1 MTANDGN
8 GEIDLVA
15 LSERLESF
23 NRVVRNTAA
32 QTKEQPVAES
42 KSDKGDATDANA
54 NAIASTASKED
65 NTVAGSET
73 ADSKSPAIDE
83 LTLDD
88 ETTND
93 EDRNKR

>member
-8 GEIDLVA
+8 GDVDLVA

-32 QTKEQPVAES
+32 QAKEQPVAES
-42 KSDKGDATDANA
+42 KSDKGDANDANT
-54 NAIASTASKED
+54 IASTASKED